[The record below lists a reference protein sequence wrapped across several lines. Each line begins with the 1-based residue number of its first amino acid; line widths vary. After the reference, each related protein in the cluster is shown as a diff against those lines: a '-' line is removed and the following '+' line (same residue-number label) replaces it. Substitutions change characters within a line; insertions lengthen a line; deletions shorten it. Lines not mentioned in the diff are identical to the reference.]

1 MVYLYIYLD
10 ESGDLGFSSNS
21 SNHIII
27 ALLITK
33 EPNKIERC
41 IKRIRL
47 RNLKKKLKELPE
59 IKFNKSDDNIRK
71 KVLKCIIKEPIEINY
86 IVLKKNK
93 SNPNPFKSYTSQ
105 NHTHEIYNNITG
117 QLLNSIQLEKSG
129 KIKLTVDKRTPNKL
143 IRADFDQH
151 IQQEV
156 NFKIDIVHE
165 NSEFNKC
172 IQATDFIAGAIAGE
186 MANEENRELRE
197 VMANVDIRKIID
209 TGNPR

>member
-10 ESGDLGFSSNS
+10 ESGDLGFSPNS
-21 SNHIII
+21 SDHIII

-33 EPNKIERC
+33 EPHKIERC
-41 IKRIRL
+41 IKLIRK
-47 RNLKKKLKELPE
+47 RALKKKLKELPE

-93 SNPNPFKSYTSQ
+93 SNPNHFEPNTSQ
-105 NHTHEIYNNITG
+105 NHTHKIYNSIAG
-117 QLLNSIQLEKSG
+117 QLLNSIQLKKSG

-172 IQATDFIAGAIAGE
+172 IQATDFIAGAIFRKFESNDESYYNIIAE
-186 MANEENRELRE
+186 KIE
-197 VMANVDIRKIID
+197 ITKII
-209 TGNPR
+209 